1 MCISEFKKS
10 LCLCKNTKTVMK
22 KTIFGTLAIVLV
34 ILSACQQKSGYNVKV
49 TLEGIPDGKVYMSVR
64 GAEGMEKIDSADLFN
79 GHFEMVG
86 EVTEPGMVYL
96 TVPEAGRERPQFFLE
111 NSEIVIEGK
120 KGNLSEMSVVGS
132 NLQDQYSA
140 FMLVTAPFDEKEAKI
155 YDDYSIANESGDT
168 AAITKIMADYD
179 LLTEARDAAVDTYI
193 AENNNSIISAYIV
206 ARQKIYSLEL
216 ADLEAYQTAF
226 GEIANN
232 SKYGKIISDRIDVLK
247 RVAIGQKAPEIAMPD
262 TAGVIQ
268 KLSDLHGKYVL
279 VDFWASWCGPC
290 RVENPNVVKAYQQFH
305 EKGFDIYAI
314 SLDQKRDNWLKAIK
328 DDNLT
333 WTQVSI
339 LEGWKA
345 PAVKEYGVMSIPA
358 NVLVDPNG
366 VIVGRNL
373 RGEDLDA
380 KLHELLK

>member
-1 MCISEFKKS
+1 
-10 LCLCKNTKTVMK
+10 MK
-22 KTIFGTLAIVLV
+22 KTIFGTLAIILIV
-34 ILSACQQKSGYNVKV
+34 LSACQQKSGYVVNA
-49 TLEGIPDGKVYMSVR
+49 TLEGIPDGKVYMNVR

-79 GHFEMVG
+79 GHFEMTG

-120 KGNLSEMSVVGS
+120 KGNLAEMSVVGS

-155 YDDYSIANESGDT
+155 YDDYSVANESGDT

-179 LLTEARDAAVDTYI
+179 LLTEARDAAVDAYI

-206 ARQKIYSLEL
+206 ARQKIYGLEL
-216 ADLEAYQTAF
+216 ADLEAYQTTF

-232 SKYGKIISDRIDVLK
+232 SKYGKIISDRIGILK
-247 RVAIGQKAPEIAMPD
+247 GVAIGQKAPEIAMPD
-262 TAGVIQ
+262 TVGVVQ
-268 KLSDLHGKYVL
+268 KLSDLQGKYVL

>member
-140 FMLVTAPFDEKEAKI
+140 FMLITAPFDEKEAKI

>member
-140 FMLVTAPFDEKEAKI
+140 FMLITAPFDEKEAKI

-216 ADLEAYQTAF
+216 ADLEAYQTTF